1 MPLRGGS
8 RPPLPMRLQAAAY
21 RFRESLF
28 ALPALIVLGGLAL
41 AEATG
46 AVDRVAGEDGV
57 PLTLTMASSTAT
69 WLLSTVA
76 GATIT
81 TAGVVLSMTVVSL
94 QLASSQFSPRVMR
107 SFIRDRLSQ
116 VVIGLL
122 IATFVYCV
130 LVLRR
135 VDAEAAG
142 PAPRLSLTV
151 AVLLTVVTVLLIV
164 AHLDHLAHGLQ
175 VGEVVR
181 AISGEG
187 QQVLAAAQRATS
199 DERPGTVRTPSA
211 GETVLT
217 VPAPRD
223 GWVTLAP
230 SDRILAAVP
239 PSTTVR
245 LETRAGAYVH
255 AGEPLTTVWPAP
267 GNPQP
272 VLRRLAAT
280 VLIADSRTMQT
291 DVDFA
296 LPQLVNVGLR
306 ALSAA
311 VNDPTTAVEATLR
324 VGSLLRRL
332 LVADPPA
339 EAVAGP
345 GGRLLLRPWQLSA
358 DEYVA
363 HGFDQLRH
371 AAPAQPQVAAALLR
385 VLRML
390 LAHVDSVG
398 RPEHAPALRRQRD
411 LLLGALRATAD
422 LHPADL
428 ARLEAIATGADP
440 ADHSSRWVPSAAA
453 GAPQRPRNGHR
464 AGP

>member
-1 MPLRGGS
+1 M
-8 RPPLPMRLQAAAY
+8 
-21 RFRESLF
+21 
-28 ALPALIVLGGLAL
+28 
-41 AEATG
+41 
-46 AVDRVAGEDGV
+46 
-57 PLTLTMASSTAT
+57 
-69 WLLSTVA
+69 
-76 GATIT
+76 
-81 TAGVVLSMTVVSL
+81 
-94 QLASSQFSPRVMR
+94 
-107 SFIRDRLSQ
+107 
-116 VVIGLL
+116 
-122 IATFVYCV
+122 
-130 LVLRR
+130 
-135 VDAEAAG
+135 
-142 PAPRLSLTV
+142 
-151 AVLLTVVTVLLIV
+151 LLTVVTVLLIV

-181 AISGEG
+181 AVSGEG

-211 GETVLT
+211 GGTVLT

-239 PSTTVR
+239 PGTTVR

-267 GNPQP
+267 ENPQP
-272 VLRRLAAT
+272 VLRRLSAT
-280 VLIADSRTMQT
+280 VLITDSRTMQT

-296 LPQLVNVGLR
+296 LRQLVDVGLR

-345 GGRLLLRPWQLSA
+345 DGRLLLRPWQLSA

-398 RPEHAPALRRQRD
+398 RPERAPALRRQRD
-411 LLLGALRATAD
+411 LLLGALRAAAD

-440 ADHSSRWVPSAAA
+440 ADHSSRWVPSAAG
-453 GAPQRPRNGHR
+453 GALRQPRNGHR
-464 AGP
+464 PGW